1 MRVLVTG
8 VAGFIGFHLT
18 RKLNNA
24 GIEVMGI
31 DQLNDYY
38 DISLKEA
45 RLELL
50 QSPHFTFEKISLE
63 DRGELE
69 RLFKQFRP
77 EIVIHLAGQAGV
89 RHSLKNPHLYIQ
101 SNVVGFTNIIE
112 ECQRHQVKHFI
123 YASSSSVYGSN
134 TKTPFSITDPVNHP
148 VSLYAATKRANELIA
163 HSYSHVYGL
172 PTTGLRFFTV
182 YGPWGRPDMAYFSF
196 TKNII
201 EGKPIQVFNYG
212 DLQRDFTYIDDVVEA
227 IYRIVLN
234 GPIKD
239 TELTKQKRMDLN
251 TIPYKLYNIGSN
263 RPIQIKMFINTLEN
277 IIGKKAVIEY
287 LPMQE
292 GDVKV
297 TYADISDLNRDI
309 DFYPSTTLDT
319 GLKRFVDWYSLYYNV
334 DLS

>member
-24 GIEVMGI
+24 GIKVMGI

-38 DISLKEA
+38 DVSLKKS

-50 QSPHFTFEKISLE
+50 HSPHFTFERILLE
-63 DRGELE
+63 DRGKLE

-89 RHSLKNPHLYIQ
+89 RHSLKNPHAYIQ
-101 SNVVGFTNIIE
+101 SNVVGFTNMIE
-112 ECQRHQVKHFI
+112 ECQLNQVKHFI

-134 TKTPFSITDPVNHP
+134 TKVPFSTTDPVDHP

-163 HSYSHVYGL
+163 HSYSHVYSL

-201 EGKPIQVFNYG
+201 EGKKIQVFNYG
-212 DLQRDFTYIDDVVEA
+212 ELARDFTYIDDIVEA

-234 GPIKD
+234 GVVD
-239 TELTKQKRMDLN
+239 A
-251 TIPYKLYNIGSN
+251 IPYKLYNIGSN
-263 RPIQIKMFINTLEN
+263 RPIQIKRFISTLEY
-277 IIGKKAVIEY
+277 IIGKKALIEY

-297 TYADISDLNRDI
+297 THADISDLKEDI
-309 DFYPSTTLDT
+309 GFYPSTTLDT
-319 GLKRFVDWYSLYYNV
+319 GLRKFVDWYSLYYNV